1 MKPWTQRPR
10 AGAALLAVAALAACA
25 APTLPPVSESPTGE
39 ERLGKFVWY
48 DLLTESQASAR
59 EFYGGVF
66 GWTFEDVEGSGGYV
80 LIRSRGT
87 AIGGLAEVDE
97 RDAEATES
105 LWLASL
111 SVANVDTAAEVVKRQ
126 GGSVE
131 LGPETVEGRGRL
143 AAVRDPSGAALVLL
157 RAAGGDPPDAAPPV
171 GSFLWTDLWTD
182 DAAGARDFYG
192 SLVGFETRKVQVA
205 EGARFYVLGRDGRAR
220 AGLVEIDLEGI
231 EPNWLPYVRV
241 ASVRAAVQR
250 AAAKGGRVLLER
262 DDLAVLIDPTGA
274 AIGVQRWSGRSGT

>member
-1 MKPWTQRPR
+1 M
-10 AGAALLAVAALAACA
+10 
-25 APTLPPVSESPTGE
+25 
-39 ERLGKFVWY
+39 
-48 DLLTESQASAR
+48 
-59 EFYGGVF
+59 
-66 GWTFEDVEGSGGYV
+66 EGSGGYV

-111 SVANVDTAAEVVKRQ
+111 SVADVDTAAEVVKRQ

-131 LGPETVEGRGRL
+131 VGPETVEGRGRL

-274 AIGVQRWSGRSGT
+274 AIGVQRWSGRSGS